1 MRKALAFAI
10 ALFCVSLSWAAIS
23 LGNGNGRGDDDGDHG
38 DRGNLKAL
46 VYHET
51 TGFRHPS
58 IPYAIQ
64 QLKLWGAANGVDVT
78 DDQTSAQFT
87 DRGLRKY
94 DVVIWLST
102 VGGVR
107 GDAPLLTSD
116 EWAAFQRYMR
126 HGGNYAGIH
135 AASDC
140 CDESAWYGE
149 LLGNQARFDS
159 HPGGLGGSPGCIGS
173 RPRETNVMGQTG
185 SCFQA
190 VVVTEDGNHPSTR
203 HLPARWNISDELY
216 NFKANPRSTV
226 HVLQTLDESSYNFQP
241 HPFIRNWGNLM
252 GADHPITWC
261 QHYGGGRVWYTG
273 LGHDAEI
280 FAEHDS
286 MTMIMEGIKWA
297 AGVGRS
303 SGCGD
308 EG

>member
-1 MRKALAFAI
+1 MRRILACTTALVCLGLATAGPG
-10 ALFCVSLSWAAIS
+10 WAQ
-23 LGNGNGRGDDDGDHG
+23 GGDDDYVPGG
-38 DRGNLKAL
+38 SGAMRAL
-46 VYHET
+46 IFHET

-64 QLKLWGAANGVDVT
+64 QLRLWGRAAGLRMTANR
-78 DDQTSAQFT
+78 TSASFT
-87 DRGLRKY
+87 DRGLARY

-107 GDAPLLTSD
+107 GDPPLLTD
-116 EWAAFQRYMR
+116 AEWAAFQRYMQR
-126 HGGNYAGIH
+126 GGGYAGIH
-135 AASDC
+135 AGSDC

-159 HPGGLGGSPGCIGS
+159 HPGGIGGSPGCIGA
-173 RPRETNVMGQTG
+173 RPRDPNVLANTG

-190 VVVTEDGNHPSTR
+190 VVQTEDSNHPSTR
-203 HLPARWNISDELY
+203 HLPDRWPISDELY

-241 HPFIRNWGNLM
+241 HPFIRGWGNLM

-261 QHYGGGRVWYTG
+261 QLYDGGRVWYTG
-273 LGHDAEI
+273 LGHDANI
-280 FAEHDS
+280 YAEHDS
-286 MTMIMEGIKWA
+286 MRMIMRGIKWA
-297 AGVGRS
+297 GGKGGLR
-303 SGCGD
+303 GCRN